1 MENDIYYYKKKR
13 GKHKKQGRHTKH
25 AKHAMEKDNKLI
37 NLKML
42 IFLIVL
48 CAMILGIIKIIN
60 YSKENIKNVNLINLY
75 RKIHPIEEY
84 RKVSNFENY
93 KNEIEQDAY
102 YIKSGIYEELILQAD
117 YTPPVIESVQE
128 KAVYY
133 IKVNNKANAVTIYKK
148 DENGKF
154 TIPYKAMIC
163 STGTATPKSGVYNIS
178 TKNKWGYLKGGVYG
192 QYCTRIV
199 GSILFHSVPYFSQNK
214 NDLEYS
220 EYDKLGTTA
229 SAGCVRLT
237 VEDALWIYT
246 NCLDGTQVEFYSDS
260 NPGPLGKPKIQKI
273 SGENKNIRCWDPT
286 DPDKDNPWNL

>member
-13 GKHKKQGRHTKH
+13 GKNKKQGRHAKH
-25 AKHAMEKDNKLI
+25 AKHAIEKDNKLI

-42 IFLIVL
+42 ILLIVL
-48 CAMILGIIKIIN
+48 CAIIFGVIKIIN
-60 YSKENIKNVNLINLY
+60 YSKENIKNINLINLY
-75 RKIHPIEEY
+75 RKIHPIEEVG
-84 RKVSNFENY
+84 KVNNFENY
-93 KNEIEQDAY
+93 KDEIEKEAY
-102 YIKSGIYEELILQAD
+102 YIKSEIYEELILQAD
-117 YTPPVIESVQE
+117 YTPPVIENIQE
-128 KAVYY
+128 KDVYY

-178 TKNKWGYLKGGVYG
+178 TKNQWGYLKGGVYG

-199 GSILFHSVPYFSQNK
+199 GSILFHSVPYVSQNK
-214 NDLEYS
+214 NDLEYW

-260 NPGPLGKPKIQKI
+260 NPGPLGKPEAQKI

-286 DPDKDNPWNL
+286 DPDQDNPWNL